1 MAFFQPEV
9 WPTAPIRRRLRRFL
23 PRMVTVL
30 TSLTRMPW
38 ASYWSSR
45 AFLISV
51 LVAVRA
57 TLNVYRP
64 WVYSRYVRSVMTGPM
79 TTSEAARV
87 VIVPPGLHG
96 LRDRRGRHAR
106 HAPPWRARP
115 VPFCR

>member
-1 MAFFQPEV
+1 MAFFQADV
-9 WPTAPIRRRLRRFL
+9 CPTEPMRRGLRLVL

-64 WVYSRYVRSVMTGPM
+64 CVYSRYVRSVMSGPI

-87 VIVPPGLHG
+87 VIAPP
-96 LRDRRGRHAR
+96 RRGRGRGRHGRHAR
-106 HAPPWRARP
+106 PWG
-115 VPFCR
+115 VPAG